1 MTEPAFDYEQALK
14 ACARGERGV
23 FKQLYDREAKWLLGV
38 AMRIVQDRPLA
49 EEVLQESFVQIWT
62 KAQQFDPTL
71 GSARGWIYT
80 IVRNRSLSEVRRPGY
95 VRRVDVS
102 DIEQVADLQAG
113 VSSAGRIGDQDQ
125 ATTIAL
131 DKCLEQ
137 LDGERR
143 ACIEAAYLNGYT
155 QAELAI
161 RFDKPLGTIK
171 SWIRRGLLT
180 LRECLK

>member
-14 ACARGERGV
+14 SCARGEQGV
-23 FKQLYDREAKWLLGV
+23 FKQLYDREVRWLLGV
-38 AMRIVQDRPLA
+38 ATRIVQDQQVA
-49 EEVLQESFVQIWT
+49 EEVVQESFVQIWT
-62 KAQQFDPTL
+62 KADQFDPAL

-80 IVRNRSLSEVRRPGY
+80 IVRNRCLSEVRRPGY

-102 DIEQVADLQAG
+102 DIEQVADLQDG
-113 VSSAGRIGDQDQ
+113 VSDASRFGGQEQASA
-125 ATTIAL
+125 IAL
-131 DKCLEQ
+131 ARCLEQ
-137 LDGERR
+137 LDVERR

-155 QAELAI
+155 QAELAS

>member
-1 MTEPAFDYEQALK
+1 MTEPAFDYEQALD

-23 FKQLYDREAKWLLGV
+23 FKQLYDQEARWLLGV
-38 AMRIVQDRPLA
+38 ATRIVQDRSLA

-62 KAQQFDPTL
+62 KAGQFDPSL

-80 IVRNRSLSEVRRPGY
+80 IVRNRCLSEIRRPGY
-95 VRRVDVS
+95 TRRVDTPDIDYIADQQTGVS
-102 DIEQVADLQAG
+102 DANRFSG
-113 VSSAGRIGDQDQ
+113 QDQ
-125 ATTIAL
+125 ATAIAL
-131 DKCLEQ
+131 NKCLEQ
-137 LDGERR
+137 LDDQPR

-155 QAELAI
+155 QAELAS